1 MRWNPGALGEVSRS
15 RAGSGAKGAH
25 MAAAGSM
32 VDSGTIVGAAR
43 ALILCFKVL
52 LDKNLIAANNCYS
65 GFVIIQFIVL
75 LIG

>member
-1 MRWNPGALGEVSRS
+1 MVA
-15 RAGSGAKGAH
+15 AGSTVDSGAGLGAKGAH
-25 MAAAGSM
+25 MAAARSV

-65 GFVIIQFIVL
+65 GFVIIQFLVL